1 MRAAHGRPKY
11 VICNADE
18 SEPGTFKDRLV
29 LEGDPFSIIEAM
41 TIAAYAVG
49 AQEGYIYIRGEYRLA
64 YQRLENAIRQA
75 EERGLLGEQIF
86 GRISTSTSTCM
97 PAPGRISAAKRRR

>member
-1 MRAAHGRPKY
+1 VANTPGFPKY

-41 TIAAYAVG
+41 TIAGYAIN
-49 AQEGYIYIRGEYRLA
+49 AHEGYIYIRVNIL
-64 YQRLENAIRQA
+64 
-75 EERGLLGEQIF
+75 
-86 GRISTSTSTCM
+86 
-97 PAPGRISAAKRRR
+97 